1 MKFTEEEL
9 GEAEQAEAHVTST
22 LHPPPRADTRVGIL
36 LADRYRIMDRL
47 GKGGMAA
54 VYRAVD
60 RQSGMEY
67 AVKFLDRRFTAD
79 PDMGRRCQREARTMA
94 EIESR
99 HVPRAFL
106 VGTTPENEIYFVM
119 EFLRGRDLDQVL
131 TREGP
136 LPWRRA
142 AAIGV
147 QLCEALAAAHA
158 RNIIHRDV
166 KPSNCFLVE
175 GGDGGDDFV
184 KLIDFGIAKDLD
196 ASGEQTGLG
205 LVLGTPGYVA
215 PELLAGESRASPAT
229 DVYGLGVTIYKL
241 MTGRLPW
248 LPGSAGDMTYA
259 QMHESPR
266 PLHDHVRGQVPV
278 TIEAAVMQAFE
289 RDPSRRFR
297 SVEEVTAALRLALE
311 EPRAVPPSGS
321 AAREATV
328 VQGSTTGAS
337 WRREAAIAAATAAAL
352 FGGAW
357 SLAPEGKPGRGG
369 SGRVALV
376 DVRPTPTHQLLV
388 REATAHA
395 EPARMASASAAKA
408 RTVPVEP
415 APVPVEVARVEA
427 PVDAAAATPP
437 VTTPAPEAARVP
449 TPPPPSPQSARP
461 FSASKVEAELEQ
473 RLTDLRVCARPG
485 ADRLRFTLLVAPDGA
500 VAGVQANPSSF
511 RECIA
516 EQLDDVK
523 FSASDGGGELT
534 YSFRAKDTPKLPP
547 KPAPTGKSTTKK
559 TQPAAD
565 AADDLLPVGGK

>member
-9 GEAEQAEAHVTST
+9 GDVERTEAHETST
-22 LHPPPRADTRVGIL
+22 IHQPSRADTRAGL
-36 LADRYRIMDRL
+36 LVAERYRIMERL

-60 RQSGMEY
+60 RESGMEY

-99 HVPRAFL
+99 HVPRAFV

-142 AAIGV
+142 AGIGL
-147 QLCEALAAAHA
+147 QLCEALAAAHT

-175 GGDGGDDFV
+175 GGDAGDDFV

-215 PELLAGESRASPAT
+215 PELLAGESRASPGT
-229 DVYGLGVTIYKL
+229 DVYGVGVTIYKL
-241 MTGRLPW
+241 MTGRMPW
-248 LPGSAGDMTYA
+248 QPGSAGDMTYA
-259 QMHESPR
+259 QMHETPR
-266 PLHDHVRGQVPV
+266 PLHEHVRGTLPPTV
-278 TIEAAVMQAFE
+278 EAAVMQAFE

-297 SVEEVTAALRLALE
+297 SVEEVMVALRLALE

-321 AAREATV
+321 ALREGPVTV
-328 VQGSTTGAS
+328 ADPHPT
-337 WRREAAIAAATAAAL
+337 WRREAAMAAAMAAVL

-357 SLAPEGKPGRGG
+357 SLAPTQKPGRGD
-369 SGRVALV
+369 SGRVPVSA
-376 DVRPTPTHQLLV
+376 VRPMPL
-388 REATAHA
+388 
-395 EPARMASASAAKA
+395 
-408 RTVPVEP
+408 
-415 APVPVEVARVEA
+415 
-427 PVDAAAATPP
+427 
-437 VTTPAPEAARVP
+437 PEAAR
-449 TPPPPSPQSARP
+449 TAREP
-461 FSASKVEAELEQ
+461 VHEQ
-473 RLTDLRVCARPG
+473 PA
-485 ADRLRFTLLVAPDGA
+485 VAPA
-500 VAGVQANPSSF
+500 PVVAPPVVAPVETF
-511 RECIA
+511 AAAREFA
-516 EQLDDVK
+516 
-523 FSASDGGGELT
+523 
-534 YSFRAKDTPKLPP
+534 
-547 KPAPTGKSTTKK
+547 PA
-559 TQPAAD
+559 
-565 AADDLLPVGGK
+565 

>member
-1 MKFTEEEL
+1 MKFTEEQPGETEL
-9 GEAEQAEAHVTST
+9 AEAHETST
-22 LHPPPRADTRVGIL
+22 MHTPLKADTRVGVL

-67 AVKFLDRRFTAD
+67 AIKFLDRRFTAD

-99 HVPRAFL
+99 HVPRAFM

-142 AAIGV
+142 ASIGL

-175 GGDGGDDFV
+175 GGDGGEDFV

-215 PELLAGESRASPAT
+215 PELLAGESRASPGT

-248 LPGSAGDMTYA
+248 QPGSAGDMTYA
-259 QMHESPR
+259 QMHEAPR
-266 PLHDHVRGQVPV
+266 PLHDHVRGQLPV
-278 TIEAAVMQAFE
+278 TVEAAVMQAFE

-321 AAREATV
+321 ALREAAV
-328 VQGSTTGAS
+328 IPASATGPS
-337 WRREAAIAAATAAAL
+337 WRREAAIAAAIAAAL

-357 SLAPEGKPGRGG
+357 TLAPVDKPGRGG
-369 SGRVALV
+369 SGRVPLAA
-376 DVRPTPTHQLLV
+376 VRPTPTHELLV
-388 REATAHA
+388 REATAQ
-395 EPARMASASAAKA
+395 
-408 RTVPVEP
+408 VEP
-415 APVPVEVARVEA
+415 TRVQAAPPVVREAQTVAQAAPAQAPSVEA
-427 PVDAAAATPP
+427 PADSAAATPP
-437 VTTPAPEAARVP
+437 AAPVEAPVEVATAPPTTPPAP
-449 TPPPPSPQSARP
+449 ARP
-461 FSASKVEAELEQ
+461 FSASKVETLLDR
-473 RLTDLRVCARPG
+473 RLTDLRVCAPPG

-500 VAGVQANPSSF
+500 VAGVQASPASF
-511 RECIA
+511 RQCIA
-516 EQLDDVK
+516 DQLDGAT
-523 FSASDGGGELT
+523 FPASDGGGELE
-534 YSFRAKDTPKLPP
+534 YAFRAKDAP
-547 KPAPTGKSTTKK
+547 KPAGKPAPKPKK
-559 TQPAAD
+559 TPPKD
-565 AADDLLPVGGK
+565 AMDDDLLPVGGK

>member
-22 LHPPPRADTRVGIL
+22 MHPPPKADTRVGIL
-36 LADRYRIMDRL
+36 LADRYRIMERL

-79 PDMGRRCQREARTMA
+79 PDMSRRCQREARTMA

-259 QMHESPR
+259 QMHETPR

-321 AAREATV
+321 ALREATV
-328 VQGSTTGAS
+328 VPASTTGAS
-337 WRREAAIAAATAAAL
+337 WRREAAIAAAAAAAL

-369 SGRVALV
+369 SGRVPLV

-395 EPARMASASAAKA
+395 EPARMTAQA
-408 RTVPVEP
+408 RTAPVEP
-415 APVPVEVARVEA
+415 APVEVARVEA
-427 PVDAAAATPP
+427 PVDAAAAPPP
-437 VTTPAPEAARVP
+437 VAAPAPAPVP
-449 TPPPPSPQSARP
+449 TPPPASSEPARP
-461 FSASKVEAELEQ
+461 FSTSKVEAELQ
-473 RLTDLRVCARPG
+473 RRLTDLRVCAMPG

-500 VAGVQANPSSF
+500 VADVQATPAPF
-511 RECIA
+511 RNCVA
-516 EQLDDVK
+516 DQLDGVV
-523 FSASDGGGELT
+523 FPASDGGGELT
-534 YSFRAKDTPKLPP
+534 YTLRAKEAP
-547 KPAPTGKSTTKK
+547 KPAPKPTPAGKGTAKK

>member
-1 MKFTEEEL
+1 MKFIEEEL
-9 GEAEQAEAHVTST
+9 GEAEHAEAHVTST
-22 LHPPPRADTRVGIL
+22 MHPPPKSDTRVGIL
-36 LADRYRIMDRL
+36 LEGRYRIMERL

-60 RQSGMEY
+60 RASGMEY

-142 AAIGV
+142 ASIGL
-147 QLCEALAAAHA
+147 QLCEALAAAHT

-259 QMHESPR
+259 QMHEPPR

-328 VQGSTTGAS
+328 VQASTTGAS

-369 SGRVALV
+369 SGRVPLV

-395 EPARMASASAAKA
+395 EPARMAAASAPKA
-408 RTVPVEP
+408 PTTPVAP
-415 APVPVEVARVEA
+415 APAPVEVARVEA
-427 PVDAAAATPP
+427 PVDAATPP
-437 VTTPAPEAARVP
+437 VTAPASAPEAAPVA
-449 TPPPPSPQSARP
+449 TPPPPTSQSARP
-461 FSASKVEAELEQ
+461 FSASKVEAQLEGA
-473 RLTDLRVCARPG
+473 LTDLRVCARPG

-500 VAGVQANPSSF
+500 VADVQATPASF
-511 RECIA
+511 RKCIA
-516 EQLDDVK
+516 DQLDGVM
-523 FSASDGGGELT
+523 FPASDGGGELT
-534 YSFRAKDTPKLPP
+534 YSFRAKDPP
-547 KPAPTGKSTTKK
+547 KPAPAGKSTTKK

>member
-9 GEAEQAEAHVTST
+9 GEAERAETHETST
-22 LHPPPRADTRVGIL
+22 MHAPPADTRVGIL
-36 LADRYRIMDRL
+36 LADRYRIMERL

-67 AVKFLDRRFTAD
+67 AIKFLDRRFTAD

-119 EFLRGRDLDQVL
+119 EFLRGRDLDQLL

-142 AAIGV
+142 AGV
-147 QLCEALAAAHA
+147 GLQLCEALAAAHA

-175 GGDGGDDFV
+175 GGDAGDDLV

-215 PELLAGESRASPAT
+215 PELLAGESRASPTT
-229 DVYGLGVTIYKL
+229 DVYGLGVTLYKL

-248 LPGSAGDMTYA
+248 QPGSAGDITYA
-259 QMHESPR
+259 QMHETPR

-278 TIEAAVMQAFE
+278 TVEAAVMQAFE

-321 AAREATV
+321 ALREAAVRPGPTS
-328 VQGSTTGAS
+328 GPS
-337 WRREAAIAAATAAAL
+337 WRREAAITAALAAAL

-357 SLAPEGKPGRGG
+357 SLAPVTRPARGG
-369 SGRVALV
+369 SGRVPLV
-376 DVRPTPTHQLLV
+376 TVRPMPTH
-388 REATAHA
+388 ASHD
-395 EPARMASASAAKA
+395 PKARSAAAAAPTTKA
-408 RTVPVEP
+408 AHKP
-415 APVPVEVARVEA
+415 APVEA
-427 PVDAAAATPP
+427 PRDPPPSDSPPSDAAPMKAAPPVATPL
-437 VTTPAPEAARVP
+437 PAEIAAP
-449 TPPPPSPQSARP
+449 TPPRP
-461 FSASKVEAELEQ
+461 FSARKIEAQLDGL
-473 RLTDLRVCARPG
+473 RTDLRVCAAPG
-485 ADRLRFTLLVAPDGA
+485 ADRLRFTLHVAPDGA
-500 VAGVQANPSSF
+500 VADVQATPASF
-511 RECIA
+511 RQCIA
-516 EQLDDVK
+516 AQLDGVV
-523 FSASDGGGELT
+523 FPASDGGGELD
-534 YSFRAKDTPKLPP
+534 YAFRARDAAKPTA
-547 KPAPTGKSTTKK
+547 KPAAKK
-559 TQPAAD
+559 KASKD
-565 AADDLLPVGGK
+565 AMDDDLLPVGGK